1 MGDEQKEPI
10 LSNLLNYRME
20 VTMILSTPRERQANE
35 RRVALTPDAVGR
47 LVKAGHTVRVET
59 NAGQEAG
66 FLDEAYRAL
75 GAEIHPQ
82 ETLYNDTEIVA
93 RVQRPEPEELKLTPA
108 GAIVIGFLEPLGH
121 PDYVD
126 TLAKAKVTAFSMEA
140 IPRTTRAQSMDALSS
155 QSNIAGYK
163 SVIVAAEAL
172 PRFFPMMTT
181 AAGTVPPAKVLVLG
195 AGVAGLQ
202 AIATARRLGAVVTGF
217 DTRAAVKE
225 QVKSLG
231 AHFLELDLGVEGE
244 GTGGYAKELATD
256 DQEKQRRALVA
267 PIGASDV
274 VITTAQIPGKPAPLL
289 IIEDAVKA
297 MKPGSVIVDLA
308 ASTGGNCALTV
319 PGQTVVREGVTII
332 GATNLPASVPRD
344 ASQLYS
350 RNVLALL
357 GILIDKKGEI
367 NLDFNDEII
376 AGACLTYNGEVLHKA
391 SRIAL
396 GLPEGVSA

>member
-1 MGDEQKEPI
+1 
-10 LSNLLNYRME
+10 
-20 VTMILSTPRERQANE
+20 MILSTPRERQANE

-140 IPRTTRAQSMDALSS
+140 IPRTTRAQSMDALST